1 MRSEEQN
8 ERYAL
13 LNKHIEQ
20 QAQLNGTI
28 KKLSR
33 EQQQLSSQLKKAELE
48 RDLTEESKLHM
59 VKELEMR

>member
-1 MRSEEQN
+1 MRNDEQN

-48 RDLTEESKLHM
+48 RDLTEE
-59 VKELEMR
+59 